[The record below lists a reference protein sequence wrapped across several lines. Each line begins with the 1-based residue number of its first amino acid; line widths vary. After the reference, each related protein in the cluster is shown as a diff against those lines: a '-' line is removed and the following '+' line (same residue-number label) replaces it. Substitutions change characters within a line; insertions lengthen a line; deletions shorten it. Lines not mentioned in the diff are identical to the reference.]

1 MSGFLKTCGAALLAV
16 CAGLVLK
23 DRHRDLS
30 AVVSV
35 CAGVVLISGA
45 VGCAEQIT
53 VFIREVTSGSS
64 TSGYVPVLLKA
75 VGFSILT
82 EISVG
87 ICSAAGEE
95 GLSRA
100 VGIVGRCEIVLLSLP
115 YVRELVGIALGMLR
129 K

>member
-1 MSGFLKTCGAALLAV
+1 MSGLLKTCGAALIAV
-16 CAGLVLK
+16 SAGLFLK

-35 CAGVVLISGA
+35 CAGVVLIFGA
-45 VGCAEQIT
+45 LGCAEQIAG
-53 VFIREVTSGSS
+53 FIREVTSGSS
-64 TSGYVPVLLKA
+64 ASGYVPVLLKA

-82 EISVG
+82 EISAG

-95 GLSRA
+95 GLARA

-115 YVRELVGIALGMLR
+115 YVRELVEIALGML
-129 K
+129 KK

>member
-1 MSGFLKTCGAALLAV
+1 MNGLLKTCGAALLAV
-16 CAGLVLK
+16 SAGLLLK
-23 DRHRDLS
+23 DKHRDFS

-45 VGCAEQIT
+45 LGCAEQFT
-53 VFIREVTSGSS
+53 VFIREVASAGSA
-64 TSGYVPVLLKA
+64 SGYVPVLLKA

-82 EISVG
+82 ELSAG

-115 YVRELVGIALGMLR
+115 YVRELVGIALGML
-129 K
+129 KK